1 MAKAVADV
9 RGGEAAAGFVSDDS
23 LIHGFSHLHDSGESL
38 LLLILRSVAFTD
50 KNHFTSGTGGVS
62 FSGLPFC

>member
-23 LIHGFSHLHDSGESL
+23 PILGFSHLHDSGTYCKL
-38 LLLILRSVAFTD
+38 TLDLRHTNGETD
-50 KNHFTSGTGGVS
+50 IQV
-62 FSGLPFC
+62 LVV